1 MLFRSKT
8 KKGERELDLKPFI
21 YQATIE
27 KEGSIFLQ
35 VCTGSS
41 NNIKPE
47 LVLQTYYEKVLQ
59 MEMPKFAFQVQRL
72 EIYAN
77 IGTEE
82 EKKFVP
88 LEALGDEID

>member
-1 MLFRSKT
+1 M
-8 KKGERELDLKPFI
+8 
-21 YQATIE
+21 
-27 KEGSIFLQ
+27 
-35 VCTGSS
+35 
-41 NNIKPE
+41 
-47 LVLQTYYEKVLQ
+47 VLQTYYEKVLQ